1 MVVHLRGE
9 IGTTVCGRT
18 GALLSITENESGATC
33 QTCLRRIERRRHPP
47 EPDVTKP
54 AEPATAPVLS
64 NSARSFYSNYSK
76 IAGVTFANSDG
87 PWRQQI
93 VARCRVGEQ
102 LSLVREP
109 DNPVSSSAIAIFRR
123 TGEQLGYRGP
133 HFEPRLGRG
142 VRRWVH
148 HSRHNCRPYGRR
160 RQEPRG
166 KHFPR
171 SLSARNG
178 TSASSR
184 DRGR

>member
-54 AEPATAPVLS
+54 AEPAPAPVLS
-64 NSARSFYSNYSK
+64 NSARSFYSK

-148 HSRHNCRPYGRR
+148 HSRHNFRPYGRR